1 MNSSNLALVFGPT
14 LVQAPTHL
22 EALQLHNDVP
32 AVNVLIQVCIEQHDV
47 IFPSTAVT
55 PPPPPVADEPRSQSV
70 SPPLQ
75 VTPPEVSAVVFES
88 LKFMYCFNS
97 FSCTCLLLV
106 VNKCTNNTYT
116 CTCTHKHLIK
126 EYYN

>member
-47 IFPSTAVT
+47 IFPTTTDT
-55 PPPPPVADEPRSQSV
+55 PPPPPPLADEPHPQSISPPPQASV
-70 SPPLQ
+70 SQ
-75 VTPPEVSAVVFES
+75 VGRVLLKCCLITSNIFYVF
-88 LKFMYCFNS
+88 K
-97 FSCTCLLLV
+97 
-106 VNKCTNNTYT
+106 
-116 CTCTHKHLIK
+116 
-126 EYYN
+126 

>member
-47 IFPSTAVT
+47 IFPTTAIT
-55 PPPPPVADEPRSQSV
+55 PPPPPLADEPCLQSI
-70 SPPLQ
+70 SPPPPQ
-75 VTPPEVSAVVFES
+75 VPAPQVSV
-88 LKFMYCFNS
+88 L
-97 FSCTCLLLV
+97 
-106 VNKCTNNTYT
+106 
-116 CTCTHKHLIK
+116 THC
-126 EYYN
+126 

>member
-47 IFPSTAVT
+47 IFPATAVT
-55 PPPPPVADEPRSQSV
+55 PPPLPVADEPRSQSV
-70 SPPLQ
+70 SPMPQ
-75 VTPPEVSAVVFES
+75 VTISEVSPVSYASMHTHVHS
-88 LKFMYCFNS
+88 HMTQICTQMLMY
-97 FSCTCLLLV
+97 
-106 VNKCTNNTYT
+106 TNN
-116 CTCTHKHLIK
+116 
-126 EYYN
+126 